1 MNFLFKGEQMRKL
14 KHNQIVIKND
24 IYDTWGR
31 IYISKGRVITL
42 NSININKF
50 KKIGIWEQII
60 TNADAMCD
68 QEKKTLFEDEVKE
81 MRKIYVGIKACNFTN
96 AIDFVQNI
104 IFEEKVFNRY
114 PYLLT
119 LLEHSKLCYTHS
131 INVVILSVIL
141 ANAVNY
147 DVQTIK
153 EIAIGALLHDIGF
166 IFIPKDII
174 EKDESELNEE
184 EMSIRQNHCN
194 LGIMTMKSANIPFRS
209 QKIIEQHHEKL
220 DGTGYPNGLNVRD
233 ILEEA
238 HIVSIAEELDMRTSY
253 FQGGA
258 TEIGE
263 VIQDMVN
270 LPEKFSRKYT
280 ELLKSIFEV

>member
-1 MNFLFKGEQMRKL
+1 
-14 KHNQIVIKND
+14 
-24 IYDTWGR
+24 
-31 IYISKGRVITL
+31 
-42 NSININKF
+42 
-50 KKIGIWEQII
+50 
-60 TNADAMCD
+60 
-68 QEKKTLFEDEVKE
+68 
-81 MRKIYVGIKACNFTN
+81 
-96 AIDFVQNI
+96 
-104 IFEEKVFNRY
+104 
-114 PYLLT
+114 
-119 LLEHSKLCYTHS
+119 
-131 INVVILSVIL
+131 L

>member
-1 MNFLFKGEQMRKL
+1 MRKL
-14 KHNQIVIKND
+14 KHNQIVIKHD
-24 IYDTWGR
+24 IYDKWGR
-31 IYISKGRVITL
+31 IYITKGRVITL

-50 KKIGIWEQII
+50 KKMGIWEQII
-60 TNADAMCD
+60 TNTDIMCS
-68 QEKKTLFEDEVKE
+68 QENIVLFEEELEK
-81 MRKIYVGIKACNFTN
+81 MNKKYVGIEESYFIN
-96 AIDFVQNI
+96 AIEFVQNI

-114 PYLLT
+114 PYLVT

-141 ANAVNY
+141 AKAAKH
-147 DVQTIK
+147 DIQTIK

-166 IFIPKDII
+166 IFMPKDII

-184 EMSIRQNHCN
+184 ELTIKKNHCN
-194 LGIMTMKSANIPFRS
+194 LGVMTMKSADIPFKS

-220 DGTGYPNGLNVRD
+220 DGTGYPCALEEQD

-238 HIVSIAEELDMRTSY
+238 HIVSIAEELDTRTSY
-253 FQGGA
+253 GYQGDA
-258 TEIGE
+258 TAIGQ
-263 VIQDMVN
+263 VIQEMFN

-280 ELLKSIFEV
+280 GVLKNIFDV